1 MVHGIICDF
10 LTAVSRRKQKRILDK
25 RTTLNKKRL
34 QMAIDSPKH
43 IAINKELKADLCQ
56 HVNDWLKIDEN
67 SPYNYEPIDG
77 VFRLAGTGSLGL
89 ERYAF
94 LLKSLNETGY
104 KYILLDMKEASTSSL
119 APFVDASQPP
129 WPSEAD
135 RIVTIQRRMQNR
147 CPALLSTS
155 GFRGKSFIM
164 QEMQPTKDS
173 IDFRL
178 LKDRYRDM
186 YSVIDS
192 MAMLTASSQL
202 RSTGQEGSAI
212 TDSLKQFGADA
223 RWQEPILE
231 YALQYSYRV
240 RQYYKD
246 FLEDKTAGTGSAAD
260 QSD

>member
-1 MVHGIICDF
+1 
-10 LTAVSRRKQKRILDK
+10 
-25 RTTLNKKRL
+25 
-34 QMAIDSPKH
+34 
-43 IAINKELKADLCQ
+43 
-56 HVNDWLKIDEN
+56 
-67 SPYNYEPIDG
+67 
-77 VFRLAGTGSLGL
+77 
-89 ERYAF
+89 
-94 LLKSLNETGY
+94 
-104 KYILLDMKEASTSSL
+104 MKEASTSSL